1 MLEVILGWI
10 GQNQTIAWVSS
21 LILSMSAVGVVINK
35 YGPKIR
41 KASKVAE
48 KALSIVNSL
57 LDAVEDKKVTKEE
70 VEALLLEVTELQEI
84 LK

>member
-1 MLEVILGWI
+1 MLEIIMNWI
-10 GQNQTIAWVSS
+10 GQNTIVAWVSS
-21 LILSMSAVGVVINK
+21 TILGMSAVGILINK

-48 KALSIVNSL
+48 KSLCIVNKL
-57 LDAVEDKKVTKEE
+57 LDTIEDRKVTKEE

>member
-1 MLEVILGWI
+1 MDWIVNWI
-10 GQNQTIAWVSS
+10 GSNQIVAWVSS
-21 LILSMSAVGVVINK
+21 LILSMSAVGILINK

-57 LDAVEDKKVTKEE
+57 LDAVEDRKVTKEE